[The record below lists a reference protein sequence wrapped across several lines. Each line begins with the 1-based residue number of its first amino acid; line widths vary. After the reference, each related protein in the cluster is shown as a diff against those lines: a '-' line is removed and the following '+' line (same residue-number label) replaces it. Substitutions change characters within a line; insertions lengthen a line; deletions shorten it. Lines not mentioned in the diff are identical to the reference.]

1 MQEKSVLTG
10 HLSELKQKIENGLE
24 ELKSS
29 KELYEFKSEYLEGKK
44 SKISGLMKEMKN
56 IAPEERA
63 NYGKSVGAWPLPES
77 GRGDE
82 RARAAEEI

>member
-44 SKISGLMKEMKN
+44 SKISGLMKEMKKFVDTPTAA
-56 IAPEERA
+56 IA
-63 NYGKSVGAWPLPES
+63 VLPKVLT
-77 GRGDE
+77 
-82 RARAAEEI
+82 IH

>member
-1 MQEKSVLTG
+1 MNLRAS
-10 HLSELKQKIENGLE
+10 IW
-24 ELKSS
+24 
-29 KELYEFKSEYLEGKK
+29 KERK

-63 NYGKSVGAWPLPES
+63 NYGKSVNELKSGRLAASES